1 MTRLF
6 CDVSHMRCALSAPTI
21 GGKAHPPFIE
31 ENPFMDTDADVAAPR
46 RTGFPTQRSHR
57 VHRYE
62 QRPATSAPRGT
73 EVDDVDESHLI
84 RGYD

>member
-1 MTRLF
+1 
-6 CDVSHMRCALSAPTI
+6 
-21 GGKAHPPFIE
+21 
-31 ENPFMDTDADVAAPR
+31 MDTDADVTAPR

-62 QRPATSAPRGT
+62 QHPATSAPCGT